1 MYCVY
6 IYNYVYIYMSLYID
20 IDIDIYIY
28 TIYINSKCTADHF
41 QFRDSA
47 HHFLRH
53 QDQCASPLQPRV
65 AGRPAGVAGG

>member
-6 IYNYVYIYMSLYID
+6 IYNYVYIYVPIYRYRY
-20 IDIDIYIY
+20 IYI
-28 TIYINSKCTADHF
+28 IYINSKCTADHF

-65 AGRPAGVAGG
+65 AGRPVGVAGG